1 MMQPALS
8 QVCSLHARF
17 EQDIE
22 DYAAGQ
28 CRAIDIWLTKL
39 EDFVKRQSVSAAKEL
54 LAEQGVV
61 PISAS
66 FQGGLLASQGEAR
79 KAAWELFERRLDLC
93 REVGIPTLVI
103 AGDVPAPL
111 DQAAIERVQVS
122 LHQAA
127 QAAGR
132 RGLRLALEFQARA
145 AFGNNVQTAAA
156 LVEEVGSPHLGL
168 CLDMFHFYVGPSKTE
183 DLRLLGP
190 HNLFLVQLSDLADT
204 PREFAADADRILP
217 GEGDI
222 PLQPLIEHL
231 RAINYAGPVTIELLN
246 PQLWQVPPRQFGEIG
261 LTALRMILGQA
272 ETSVSRS

>member
-28 CRAIDIWLTKL
+28 CRAVDIWLTKL

-54 LAEQGVV
+54 LAEHGVV

-79 KAAWELFERRLDLC
+79 KAAWELFDRRLDLC

-122 LHQAA
+122 LQQAA

-156 LVEEVGSPHLGL
+156 LVAEVGSPHLGL
-168 CLDMFHFYVGPSKTE
+168 CLDTFHFYVGPSKTE

-222 PLQPLIEHL
+222 PLQSLIEHL
-231 RAINYAGPVTIELLN
+231 RAINYSGPVTVELLN

-272 ETSVSRS
+272 ETS